1 MHKILPELSPLR
13 LSALSTVSH
22 RAGRGRD
29 DAVERG
35 DPHDGTGDGGER
47 GAVGIVLASQAG
59 DSPER

>member
-1 MHKILPELSPLR
+1 MR